1 MEDYSKE
8 REEVKK
14 LFGNRQLPNEPRFT
28 KEGDLYEKNLPRGK
42 VEPKQILE
50 MVRRG
55 YDPLNI
61 KEVLLYEL
69 ARDEGKLIDRKFKWP
84 ELTDN
89 QIKQIEDLEKE
100 CGNNPLAYGAALEDL
115 LMSFLPENTTRSHDE
130 KVNKFVDHIQNDPP
144 VYFQNNKTFNEKT
157 KEKDE
162 KVFKLIKGIKWEE
175 VIEEI
180 NILDPWQPIKA
191 YAFEDEKFIYRL
203 LIYKSIQHPEA
214 EEPGTIMELPEN
226 QFELTLVIKELNNPK
241 VFTDSKIYSR
251 EELKNFFNFI
261 L

>member
-14 LFGNRQLPNEPRFT
+14 LFGNRQIP
-28 KEGDLYEKNLPRGK
+28 EGKPMDPSYEKNLPRGK

-55 YDPLNI
+55 YDPSNM
-61 KEVLLYEL
+61 KEILLYEL
-69 ARDEGKLIDRKFKWP
+69 ARDEGKLIDRKFNWP
-84 ELTDN
+84 ELTDS

-100 CGNNPLAYGAALEDL
+100 CGGNALAYGAALQDL

-130 KVNKFVDHIQNDPP
+130 NVNRFVDHIKDDPP
-144 VYFQNNKTFNEKT
+144 IYFQNNKSFNEKT

-162 KVFKLIKGIKWEE
+162 KVFKLIKGINWKEE
-175 VIEEI
+175 VEEI

-191 YAFEDEKFIYRL
+191 YTFEDEKFIYKL
-203 LIYKSIQHPEA
+203 LIYKNIQDPEA
-214 EEPGTIMELPEN
+214 EEPGTIMGLPEN
-226 QFELTLVIKELNNPK
+226 QFELTLVIKELSNSK
-241 VFTDSKIYSR
+241 IFTDSKIYSR
-251 EELKNFFNFI
+251 EELKNLFNFI